1 MAGILKRAI
10 RGIRDSIPSGYV
22 IGRGSSQEGPAE
34 LISLRMLGQ
43 KIVQTGAVP
52 SPAAIPVVPADFG
65 FFFSGKP
72 SGSQVI
78 FEMQLQKAI
87 KLPASLTGSQIGT
100 NTNPTSDWTMTLLK
114 NGVSIGTIKFTGGTG
129 AVTIT
134 FTSTVAFAIGDKFQ
148 ITGQSVADPVLQDF
162 FVSFVASFV

>member
-1 MAGILKRAI
+1 MAGVLKRAI

-34 LISLRMLGQ
+34 LISLQTLGQ

-52 SPAAIPVVPADFG
+52 SPSAIPVVPADFG
-65 FFFSGKP
+65 FFFSGQP
-72 SGSQVI
+72 AGSQVI
-78 FEMQLQKAI
+78 FEMKLQKAI
-87 KLPASLTGSQIGT
+87 KLPASLTGSQAGA
-100 NTNPTSDWTMTLLK
+100 NTAPTSNWTMTLKK
-114 NGVSIGTIKFTGGTG
+114 NGSSIGTIQFAAGTG

-134 FTSTVAFAIGDKFQ
+134 FASLVSFAIGDTFQ
-148 ITGQSVADPVLQDF
+148 ITGQSVADATLADF